1 MKRLKPLPECAVCM
15 KVEPRAVYGS
25 AFSQVIN
32 YIGRGININHLET
45 VRFEFS

>member
-15 KVEPRAVYGS
+15 MVGPRAVYGS